1 MIIQGTETLTSLIHI
16 ISESLLTPVV
26 IILVIFV
33 VLVILCLG
41 GMNNELFSRKP
52 IKSDEFEK
60 LVRDISFSDSPSKI
74 EEYVSNSNLF
84 DWQKEILI
92 KIAKNHDIGIE
103 ARKALASELISSEET
118 KLIKST
124 NKTDIL
130 VRLGPILGLL
140 GTLIPLGPGLAALGS
155 GDITTLAESLTIAFD
170 TTVTGLAVG
179 GMGYLISKFKKQ
191 WYETDLIEV
200 ETLAEVEL
208 ESLNKMWGIL
218 CLGKNVESVN
228 Q

>member
-26 IILVIFV
+26 VILVIFV
-33 VLVILCLG
+33 VLAILCLG
-41 GMNNELFSRKP
+41 GAINEYISRKP
-52 IKSDEFEK
+52 ISSQEFEK
-60 LVRDISFSDSPSKI
+60 LVRDISFSKSPSEI
-74 EEYVSNSNLF
+74 EENVSRSNLF
-84 DWQKEILI
+84 DWQKDILV
-92 KIAKNHDIGIE
+92 KIANNHDIGIK

-118 KLIKST
+118 RLIKKT

-155 GDITTLAESLTIAFD
+155 GDITTLAQSLTIAFD

-179 GMGYLISKFKKQ
+179 GIAYLVSKFKKQ
-191 WYETDLIEV
+191 WYESDLIDV

-208 ESLNKMWGIL
+208 ESL
-218 CLGKNVESVN
+218 VN
-228 Q
+228 PGE

>member
-26 IILVIFV
+26 ILLIIFV

-41 GMNNELFSRKP
+41 GFINERISRKP
-52 IKSDEFEK
+52 IEPDEFEK
-60 LVRDISFSDSPSKI
+60 LIRDISFADSPSEI
-74 EEYVSNSNLF
+74 EEYVNKSGLF
-84 DWQKEILI
+84 DWQKNVLV
-92 KIAKNHDIGIE
+92 KISKNYDIGIN

-118 KLIKST
+118 RLIKNT

-130 VRLGPILGLL
+130 VKLGPILGLL

-179 GMGYLISKFKKQ
+179 GLGYLISKFKKQ
-191 WYETDLIEV
+191 WYESDLIDV

-208 ESLNKMWGIL
+208 ESLSNSGD
-218 CLGKNVESVN
+218 NN
-228 Q
+228 A

>member
-1 MIIQGTETLTSLIHI
+1 MIIQGTEALTSFIHI

-33 VLVILCLG
+33 VLVILSLG
-41 GMNNELFSRKP
+41 GMINEWFSRKP
-52 IKSDEFEK
+52 IKSGEFEK
-60 LVRDISFSDSPSKI
+60 LVRDISFSKSPSKI
-74 EEYVSNSNLF
+74 EDYVNDSNLF
-84 DWQKEILI
+84 DWQKDILV
-92 KIAKNHDIGIE
+92 KIAKNHDIGVK

-118 KLIKST
+118 RLIKIT

-130 VRLGPILGLL
+130 IRLGPILGLL

-179 GMGYLISKFKKQ
+179 GVAYLISKFKKQ
-191 WYETDLIEV
+191 WYESDLIDV

-208 ESLNKMWGIL
+208 ESLN
-218 CLGKNVESVN
+218 N
-228 Q
+228 QM

>member
-1 MIIQGTETLTSLIHI
+1 MIIQGTEALTSFIHI

-33 VLVILCLG
+33 VLVILSLG
-41 GMNNELFSRKP
+41 GMINEWFSRKP
-52 IKSDEFEK
+52 IKSGEFEK
-60 LVRDISFSDSPSKI
+60 LVRDISFSKSPSKI
-74 EEYVSNSNLF
+74 EDYVNESNLF
-84 DWQKEILI
+84 DWQKDILV
-92 KIAKNHDIGIE
+92 KIAKNHDIGVK

-118 KLIKST
+118 RLIKIT

-130 VRLGPILGLL
+130 IRLGPILGLL

-179 GMGYLISKFKKQ
+179 GVAYLISKFKKQ
-191 WYETDLIEV
+191 WYESDLIDV
-200 ETLAEVEL
+200 ENLAEVEL
-208 ESLNKMWGIL
+208 ESLN
-218 CLGKNVESVN
+218 N
-228 Q
+228 QM